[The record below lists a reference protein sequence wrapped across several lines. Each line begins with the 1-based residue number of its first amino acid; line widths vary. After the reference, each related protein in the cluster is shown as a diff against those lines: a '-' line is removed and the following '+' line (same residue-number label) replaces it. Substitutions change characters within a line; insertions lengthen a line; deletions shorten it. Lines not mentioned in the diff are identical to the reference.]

1 MALIDSS
8 YTHRDGETRGINYRR
23 WVIAQATLTACL
35 KVKGMRWVVW
45 SCWIYAFLQ
54 GVFLFGFGQ
63 LMDPSSTVYAFITE
77 NLGLFKPIA
86 PMFQGW
92 AEENPRIAIGMT
104 YNLFFYIFTGA
115 IVSTLTLSLVALGMA
130 IPRLIT
136 SDLSSRAIT
145 IYSSKAVSRLDY
157 CLGKFGGVMLL
168 LTITWLGPMLAT
180 WLMGNLMAPK
190 ISFFWHTAPALLH
203 SSMFVLAGMVF
214 LGLMA
219 LGVSAMTSSPRTATS
234 IWVGVLLL
242 GVVLSGIGLS
252 SKNEW
257 LQYLSFWF
265 DLELLQRWI
274 FNISGDFK
282 ELSAEYPGITE
293 GDIFKQM
300 KLRLDITADNVAVAI
315 TCLSLLGGAALLTLY
330 KKVKPE

>member
-1 MALIDSS
+1 MAQIDSS
-8 YTHRDGETRGINYRR
+8 YTHRDGETRGIGYRR

-54 GVFLFGFGQ
+54 GIFLFGFGQ
-63 LMDPSSTVYAFITE
+63 LMDQDSAVYAFITE
-77 NLGLFKPIA
+77 NLGFFKVIG

-115 IVSTLTLSLVALGMA
+115 IVSSLTLSLVALGIA

-145 IYSSKAVSRLDY
+145 IYSSKAVSRFDY
-157 CLGKFGGVMLL
+157 CLGKFGGVLLL
-168 LTITWLGPMLAT
+168 LTLTWLGPTLVT
-180 WLMGNLMAPK
+180 WMMGNLMAPK

-203 SSMFVLAGMVF
+203 SVAFVGSGMVI

-242 GVVLSGIGLS
+242 GVVLSGIGMG
-252 SKNEW
+252 SKNYW

-274 FNISGDFK
+274 FDIGGDFR
-282 ELSAEYPGITE
+282 ELDTEFPGITE
-293 GDIFKQM
+293 GGLFQQM
-300 KLRLDITADNVAVAI
+300 KNRLAVTANNVAAAI
-315 TCLSLLGGAALLTLY
+315 SCLSLLGGAALLTLY

>member
-1 MALIDSS
+1 MALIDST

-35 KVKGMRWVVW
+35 KVKGMKWVVW
-45 SCWIYAFLQ
+45 TCWIYALLQ

-63 LMDPSSTVYAFITE
+63 LMVENSAVSDFITE
-77 NLGLFKPIA
+77 DLDLFKTFA
-86 PMFQGW
+86 PMFRGW

-104 YNLFFYIFTGA
+104 YNMFFYLFTGA
-115 IVSTLTLSLVALGMA
+115 IVSSLTLSLVALGMA

-145 IYSSKAVSRLDY
+145 IYSSKAVSRFDY
-157 CLGKFGGVMLL
+157 CIGKFAGVLLL
-168 LTITWLGPMLAT
+168 LTLTWVGPTFAT
-180 WLMGNLMAPK
+180 WMMGNLMAPN
-190 ISFFWHTAPALLH
+190 ILFFWHTAPALLH
-203 SSMFVLAGMVF
+203 SLAFVGSGMVI

-219 LGVSAMTSSPRTATS
+219 LGVSAMTSSPRTATAV
-234 IWVGVLLL
+234 WVGLLL
-242 GVVLSGIGLS
+242 AGVVLSGIGMG
-252 SKNEW
+252 SKNYW

-282 ELSAEYPGITE
+282 ELGAEYPGITE
-293 GDIFKQM
+293 GGIFKQM
-300 KLRLDITADNVAVAI
+300 KLRLAITADNVAVAI